1 MAYYRDL
8 SRFRYESGLLHGGLS
23 VGWLT
28 WWLPYRRGRAPEGF
42 PAALLDLCMGP
53 KAVQHRGLH
62 YCPFCF
68 RWRQGSPIRL
78 RHDGREAL
86 LGGSIVAVRHPDGTI
101 FAAPDLIC
109 HYVEIH
115 RYLPPAKFIEAVLD
129 WKKGLEAVEAPAGST
144 PNLRGREDRPGAR

>member
-8 SRFRYESGLLHGGLS
+8 SRFRYEAGILDGALN

-28 WWLPYRRGRAPEGF
+28 WWLPYRRGEAPEGF
-42 PAALLDLCMGP
+42 ISALRELCLGP

-68 RWRQGSPIRL
+68 RWKSGSPIRL
-78 RHDGREAL
+78 KHDGREAF
-86 LGGSIVAVRHPDGTI
+86 LGGSIVAVSHRDGTV

-109 HYVEIH
+109 HYVEMH
-115 RYLPPAKFIEAVLD
+115 RYLPPAKFIEAVLG
-129 WKKGLEAVEAPAGST
+129 W
-144 PNLRGREDRPGAR
+144 RREQKA